1 MPYGPT
7 ISNDIYMTSFLGLE
21 FGISKPRPCNTNCQP
36 LPQNSI
42 LQKLLTLQ
50 KHTDL
55 SNQGAKRLCDKL
67 LNNVDNL
74 ERLQELVLWHS
85 MDCTGASPGHA
96 GEETSNSNKV
106 LNGSKSND
114 DGIPEDSKPD
124 TKSSLNEGTCCQ
136 PFKDKVIHASWNPAT
151 RLSPS
156 PPLKRDLSV
165 SDMDAVHQLQR
176 FLLSVTAKDV
186 SLLLTFRRMLPL
198 EKMKSEEDG
207 LPIIELEETGQ
218 RYRVMISV
226 VDLDPKPVHRI
237 RHWVKRKEEWLKI
250 YSDSILSSSML
261 A

>member
-1 MPYGPT
+1 MGEQYRMK
-7 ISNDIYMTSFLGLE
+7 IYMTPFLGLE

-42 LQKLLTLQ
+42 LQKLLNLQ

-85 MDCTGASPGHA
+85 MDCTGVSPGH
-96 GEETSNSNKV
+96 GHGHVETSQSNKV
-106 LNGSKSND
+106 LNGSKSKD
-114 DGIPEDSKPD
+114 DGISEDSKPD

-136 PFKDKVIHASWNPAT
+136 PFKDKVIHASWNPA

-186 SLLLTFRRMLPL
+186 SLLLTFRRMIPL
-198 EKMKSEEDG
+198 EKIKSDEDE
-207 LPIIELEETGQ
+207 LPVIELEETGQ

-250 YSDSILSSSML
+250 YSDSILSSPRL

>member
-1 MPYGPT
+1 MFYGQT
-7 ISNDIYMTSFLGLE
+7 ISNVIYITSFKGLE

-36 LPQNSI
+36 LPHNSI

-85 MDCTGASPGHA
+85 MDCTGVNPGRA
-96 GEETSNSNKV
+96 ETSQPNKV
-106 LNGSKSND
+106 LNDSKSND
-114 DGIPEDSKPD
+114 DGISKDSQPD
-124 TKSSLNEGTCCQ
+124 TKSSQNEGTCCQ
-136 PFKDKVIHASWNPAT
+136 PFKDKVMHASWNPA

-198 EKMKSEEDG
+198 EKIKSDEDE

-250 YSDSILSSSML
+250 YSDSILSSSRL

>member
-1 MPYGPT
+1 MLYGRT
-7 ISNDIYMTSFLGLE
+7 ISIDIYMTSFLGLE
-21 FGISKPRPCNTNCQP
+21 FGISKPRPCNTKCQP

-85 MDCTGASPGHA
+85 MDCTGVSPGHA
-96 GEETSNSNKV
+96 GVETSDSNKV
-106 LNGSKSND
+106 LNGSKSNA
-114 DGIPEDSKPD
+114 DGISEYSKPD

-136 PFKDKVIHASWNPAT
+136 PFKDKLIHASWNPA

-156 PPLKRDLSV
+156 RPLKRDLSV

-198 EKMKSEEDG
+198 EKIKSDEDE

-250 YSDSILSSSML
+250 YSDSILSSPRL